1 MSNSDAAQDAHREM
15 SKGYLEDI
23 KKFDF
28 DAATVA
34 LAHFRLCAH
43 REKSKAYLE
52 DIKKCRLPCCAL
64 TGTGAVLRRQLR
76 DFNAWFD
83 DWGIDFPR
91 CAAEADDE
99 RAAFLKMGMDN
110 PYYLD
115 WVKRITTWE
124 PVVLDPFCHA
134 CALWHGKVSWCK
146 GCDPVPDA
154 PG

>member
-1 MSNSDAAQDAHREM
+1 MAEQFALMTLLAKIEA
-15 SKGYLEDI
+15 ED
-23 KKFDF
+23 KLLKR
-28 DAATVA
+28 AEET
-34 LAHFRLCAH
+34 H

-52 DIKKCRLPCCAL
+52 DIKKCVHRPAEQD
-64 TGTGAVLRRQLR
+64 AVRRRQLR

-83 DWGIDFPR
+83 DWGIGFPS
-91 CAAEADDE
+91 CEAEANDE

-146 GCDPVPDA
+146 GCEE
-154 PG
+154 

>member
-1 MSNSDAAQDAHREM
+1 MLLYIYRMSTPDS
-15 SKGYLEDI
+15 
-23 KKFDF
+23 
-28 DAATVA
+28 A
-34 LAHFRLCAH
+34 LDAH

-52 DIKKCRLPCCAL
+52 DIKKCGFEA
-64 TGTGAVLRRQLR
+64 GAVLRRQLR

-83 DWGIDFPR
+83 DWGIGFPS
-91 CAAEADDE
+91 CEAEANDE

-154 PG
+154 SG